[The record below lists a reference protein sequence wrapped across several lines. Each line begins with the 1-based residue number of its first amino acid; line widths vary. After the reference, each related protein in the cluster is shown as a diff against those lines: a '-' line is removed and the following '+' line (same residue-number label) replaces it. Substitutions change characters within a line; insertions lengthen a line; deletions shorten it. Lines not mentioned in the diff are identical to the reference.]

1 MVEEEEK
8 ESTDTE
14 ITLGMKSLL
23 GVFFGSVL
31 VCGVFFGLGYSLGRG
46 SARPAPAA
54 AEPSPAIAVKPST
67 GSDSTVPASTE
78 SASIQTSPAPIQAAP
93 DSNLKT
99 IVSDPEAANTSSSTT
114 APASAGQQ
122 YDYVATPQ
130 GPARKPA
137 GAPLKP
143 ITKPH
148 AGVVAPPVTASNTT
162 DIPAQM
168 PQAAPQ
174 PVLTAVHPAPPAPTP
189 AVATT
194 SPAAKQ
200 SAVVG
205 SGSIMV
211 QIAAISRQEDA
222 DILVSALRKHGYSV
236 VVRNDPKDSLLHV
249 QIGPFGSRDDA
260 KAMRTRL
267 LADGYN
273 AILK

>member
-1 MVEEEEK
+1 MRTMVEEEEK

-46 SARPAPAA
+46 SVRPAPAA

-67 GSDSTVPASTE
+67 NSDSTAPPTTE
-78 SASIQTSPAPIQAAP
+78 SASTATSPSPAATAGEVNP
-93 DSNLKT
+93 KT
-99 IVSDPEAANTSSSTT
+99 VISDPAATNPSSSAATPT
-114 APASAGQQ
+114 GQQ

-137 GAPLKP
+137 GAPLKA
-143 ITKPH
+143 IAKPRPGI
-148 AGVVAPPVTASNTT
+148 AAPPPTTTTANAET
-162 DIPAQM
+162 PAQT
-168 PQAAPQ
+168 PIAAPQ
-174 PVLTAVHPAPPAPTP
+174 PVLTAVRPAPPAP
-189 AVATT
+189 V
-194 SPAAKQ
+194 PAAKP
-200 SAVVG
+200 AAIG
-205 SGSIMV
+205 SVMV

-260 KAMRTRL
+260 KATRTRL